1 MSGHHPWNTLL
12 ERTFTPEERATI
24 AAEGAKIADDN
35 RRRRNPRVSRNS
47 RSGRCLV
54 HPGPPQAAPAD
65 TLSAERP
72 QPLLEH
78 VRDTPRYRQ
87 TASNPASPERSPIQR

>member
-47 RSGRCLV
+47 
-54 HPGPPQAAPAD
+54 P
-65 TLSAERP
+65 ERP
-72 QPLLEH
+72 L
-78 VRDTPRYRQ
+78 PRPPRPA
-87 TASNPASPERSPIQR
+87 ASRSR